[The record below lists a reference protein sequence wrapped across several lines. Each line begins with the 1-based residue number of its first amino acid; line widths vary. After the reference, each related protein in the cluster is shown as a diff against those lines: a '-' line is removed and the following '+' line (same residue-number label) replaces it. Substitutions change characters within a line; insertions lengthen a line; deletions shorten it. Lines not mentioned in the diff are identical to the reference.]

1 MSKEVSIRVPVVC
14 TRGVVVFPGQDVMI
28 EVGRQKSINAVNE
41 ASASYDSMV
50 WIVCQNDIMVDNPS
64 EQNLYRVGTLSKI
77 KIVRRKE
84 GFMRVT
90 FTGMKRAELLN
101 LEDSND
107 MMMATI
113 QPLEEVEGNH
123 SSSAG
128 KIGEKELFYIMSR
141 GFTLKEAQKLMV
153 RAKFNKIL
161 ENIKDEELIEQIIQ
175 EIDEKLD

>member
-123 SSSAG
+123 MEEMALVKRIISEFEKVSNLSSAFPSDIVSQLSKG
-128 KIGEKELFYIMSR
+128 VSAI
-141 GFTLKEAQKLMV
+141 TLTDQFAQYFPLDTA
-153 RAKFNKIL
+153 AK
-161 ENIKDEELIEQIIQ
+161 
-175 EIDEKLD
+175 